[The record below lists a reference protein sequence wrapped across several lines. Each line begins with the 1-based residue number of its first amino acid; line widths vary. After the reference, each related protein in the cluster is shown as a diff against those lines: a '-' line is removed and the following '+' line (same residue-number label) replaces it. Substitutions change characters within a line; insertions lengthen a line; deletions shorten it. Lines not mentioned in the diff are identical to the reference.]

1 MKNEECSKYIAVLTI
16 AGSDCSGGAGIQAD
30 IKTIS
35 ALGCYAASAI
45 TAVTVQNTQG
55 VTAVHAVPPEIVA
68 GQIRAVMD
76 DIKPK
81 AVKIGMVNDAETIK
95 AIADTLADYDIE
107 HIVVDPVMVST
118 SGSKLMQD
126 DAIKVFIEKLLPM
139 STLITPNIYEA
150 EILAGKKITD
160 EDAMNDVAGE
170 ILSKGAEA
178 VLIKGGHIE
187 GDKKVDLLYNAIR
200 KTEARSSEITMM
212 IGDSFESETV
222 ETRNTHGTGCTLSAA
237 IASNLAMGLGI
248 NKAIDKAK
256 YWLTSALIAGADV
269 EIGSGHGPVNH
280 FYAPKKMRIIYND

>member
-1 MKNEECSKYIAVLTI
+1 MDARYIAVLSI

-95 AIADTLADYDIE
+95 AIADALADYDIE

>member
-95 AIADTLADYDIE
+95 AIADALADYDIE

-237 IASNLAMGLGI
+237 IASNLAMGLGL

>member
-81 AVKIGMVNDAETIK
+81 AVKIGMVNDADTIK

-200 KTEARSSEITMM
+200 KTEARSSELTMM

>member
-107 HIVVDPVMVST
+107 QIVVDPVMVST

>member
-1 MKNEECSKYIAVLTI
+1 MKNEECSKYIAALTI

-95 AIADTLADYDIE
+95 AIADALADYDIE

>member
-1 MKNEECSKYIAVLTI
+1 MDARYIAVMSI

-45 TAVTVQNTQG
+45 TAITVQNTLG

-81 AVKIGMVNDAETIK
+81 AVKIGMVNDADTIK

-107 HIVVDPVMVST
+107 NINIVVDPVMVST

-160 EDAMNDVAGE
+160 EESMNDVAGI
-170 ILSKGAEA
+170 ILSKCAGA

-187 GDKKVDLLYNAIR
+187 GEKKIDMLYCPVR
-200 KTEARSSEITMM
+200 KTESRESELTVMF
-212 IGDSFESETV
+212 GDSFESETV

-248 NKAIDKAK
+248 NQAIDKAK
-256 YWLTSALIAGADV
+256 YWLTSALIAGAEV
-269 EIGSGHGPVNH
+269 EIGCGHGPVNH
-280 FYAPKKMRIIYND
+280 FYAPKTMRIIYDD

>member
-95 AIADTLADYDIE
+95 AIADALADYDIE

-200 KTEARSSEITMM
+200 KTEARSSELTMM

>member
-1 MKNEECSKYIAVLTI
+1 MDSKYIAVLTI

-81 AVKIGMVNDAETIK
+81 AVKIGMMNDAETIK

-150 EILAGKKITD
+150 EFLAGKKITD

-200 KTEARSSEITMM
+200 KTEARSSELTMM

>member
-1 MKNEECSKYIAVLTI
+1 MKSEECSKYIAVLTI

-200 KTEARSSEITMM
+200 KTEARSSELTMM

>member
-45 TAVTVQNTQG
+45 TAITVQNTQG

-200 KTEARSSEITMM
+200 KTEARSSELTMM
-212 IGDSFESETV
+212 MGDAFESETV

>member
-1 MKNEECSKYIAVLTI
+1 MKNEECSKYLAVLTI

-95 AIADTLADYDIE
+95 AIADALADYDIE

>member
-1 MKNEECSKYIAVLTI
+1 MKSEECSKYIAVLTI

-95 AIADTLADYDIE
+95 AIADALADYDIE

>member
-1 MKNEECSKYIAVLTI
+1 MDSKYIAVLTI

-95 AIADTLADYDIE
+95 AIADALADYDIE

-280 FYAPKKMRIIYND
+280 FYAPKKMRILYHD

>member
-1 MKNEECSKYIAVLTI
+1 MKSEECSKYIAVLTI

-269 EIGSGHGPVNH
+269 EIGSGHGPANH

>member
-35 ALGCYAASAI
+35 AIGCYAASAI

-237 IASNLAMGLGI
+237 IAPNLAMGLGI

>member
-1 MKNEECSKYIAVLTI
+1 MKSEECSKYIAVLTI

-200 KTEARSSEITMM
+200 KTEARSSELTMM

-280 FYAPKKMRIIYND
+280 FYAPKKMQIIYND

>member
-55 VTAVHAVPPEIVA
+55 VTAAHAVPPEIVA

-81 AVKIGMVNDAETIK
+81 AVKIEMVNDAETIK
-95 AIADTLADYDIE
+95 AIADALADYDIE

>member
-1 MKNEECSKYIAVLTI
+1 MKSEECSKYIAVLTI

-95 AIADTLADYDIE
+95 AIADALADYDIE

-187 GDKKVDLLYNAIR
+187 GDNKVDLLYNAIR

-256 YWLTSALIAGADV
+256 YWLTSALIAGAEV

-280 FYAPKKMRIIYND
+280 FYAPKTMRIIYDD

>member
-1 MKNEECSKYIAVLTI
+1 MDSKYIAVLTI

-200 KTEARSSEITMM
+200 KTEARSSELTMM

>member
-1 MKNEECSKYIAVLTI
+1 MKNEECSKYIAALTI

-95 AIADTLADYDIE
+95 AIADALADYDIE

-237 IASNLAMGLGI
+237 IASNLAMGWGI

>member
-1 MKNEECSKYIAVLTI
+1 MDSKYIAVLTI

-45 TAVTVQNTQG
+45 TAITVQNTQG

-200 KTEARSSEITMM
+200 KTEARSSELTMM

>member
-1 MKNEECSKYIAVLTI
+1 MKSEECSKYIAVLTI

-95 AIADTLADYDIE
+95 AIADALADYDIE

-178 VLIKGGHIE
+178 VLIKGGHKE

>member
-1 MKNEECSKYIAVLTI
+1 MDSKYIAVLTI

-95 AIADTLADYDIE
+95 AIADALADYDIE

-126 DAIKVFIEKLLPM
+126 DAIKVFIERLLPM

-200 KTEARSSEITMM
+200 KTEARSSELTMM

>member
-1 MKNEECSKYIAVLTI
+1 MKSEECSKYIAVLTI

-95 AIADTLADYDIE
+95 AIADALADYDIE
-107 HIVVDPVMVST
+107 HIVADPVMVST

>member
-1 MKNEECSKYIAVLTI
+1 MDSKYIAVLTI

-95 AIADTLADYDIE
+95 AIADALADYDIE

-139 STLITPNIYEA
+139 STLITPNTYEA

>member
-1 MKNEECSKYIAVLTI
+1 MKSEECSKYIAVLTI

-30 IKTIS
+30 IRTIS

-95 AIADTLADYDIE
+95 AIADALADYDIE